1 VLLSGT
7 REAQAIDSS
16 QFFPY
21 PTDPQTTSSEGFLEN
36 LREDEV
42 ATILSF
48 TQVRKLSAGEFVI
61 RHMEKDRTLFVITAG
76 SFEVLVPARRGPQR
90 ASIFG
95 PGDIVGELAFFDA
108 EPREAD
114 VRARE
119 PSEVM
124 ALTPDGFDRLRIAYP
139 RLALLFTLDLGRV
152 LSLRF
157 RQHNRRLAALGE
169 L

>member
-1 VLLSGT
+1 MPDGGEIELA
-7 REAQAIDSS
+7 REGGPHGGERRGAMQDAVVPEAGRYGAQPS
-16 QFFPY
+16 
-21 PTDPQTTSSEGFLEN
+21 
-36 LREDEV
+36 R
-42 ATILSF
+42 
-48 TQVRKLSAGEFVI
+48 
-61 RHMEKDRTLFVITAG
+61 
-76 SFEVLVPARRGPQR
+76 ARRGPQR